1 MMKEIS
7 NAVNNHEWFWTILSY
22 GRLSLVNYLNQ
33 KYHSVDSNTLTMS
46 DSVIRAEAGISVN
59 INMVVKS
66 SITFPCSSQ
75 LLTICN

>member
-1 MMKEIS
+1 MKEIC
-7 NAVNNHEWFWTILSY
+7 NAVNDKDWFWTILDY

-46 DSVIRAEAGISVN
+46 DSAIRAEAGISVN

-75 LLTICN
+75 LLTIYD